1 MTIKTL
7 AQKGV
12 PKRQIARQL
21 NLSEGS
27 VRYHLKRIA
36 TDEPDGRALQQR
48 RAGQVAD
55 AIAHWHDTMGSISN
69 TAELHKWLVTEHS
82 YAGSLRSVQRFI
94 SDRYPPPKKKTRR
107 RVETPPGAQAQ
118 VDWAHFPGLI
128 IHGVEVELYAF
139 AMILSH
145 SRMPALIW
153 SDSMCMIRWLQCHNS
168 AFARLG
174 GIPAVVRVDNCKTA
188 VAHGAGPWG
197 VINETY
203 RRYAQS
209 VRFHV
214 DPCLPREPAAKGK
227 VERLIRTCRGLEG
240 LRARAWDDVVELQ
253 NHTDAMLDQSVLTR
267 QCPATGSTIA
277 EAYQAEK
284 RFLAPLP
291 PLPAPFDTVCTRTVG
306 SDCMIS
312 FEARQ
317 YSVPFR
323 FVGEQVEVRGAHR
336 QVQILHGAQ
345 VIATHPRGTDERIV
359 IDPQHYTGE
368 STQTHLPPM
377 PLGKLGEIL
386 ARLGETP
393 VQQRPADLY
402 QTIAEELAR

>member
-12 PKRQIARQL
+12 PNRQIARQL
-21 NLSEGS
+21 NMSEGS
-27 VRYHLKRIA
+27 VRYHLKRLA
-36 TDEPDGRALQQR
+36 ANEADGRAQQQR
-48 RAGQVAD
+48 RACQVAD
-55 AIAHWHDTMGSISN
+55 AIAHWHESMGSISN
-69 TAELHKWLVTEHS
+69 TAELYKWLVAEHD

-94 SDRYPPPKKKTRR
+94 ADHYPPPKKRTRR

-118 VDWAHFPGLI
+118 VDWAHFPGVI
-128 IHGVEVELYAF
+128 VNGREVELYAF

-153 SDSMCMIRWLQCHNS
+153 ADSMAMSSWLQCHNR
-168 AFARLG
+168 AFTRLDG
-174 GIPAVVRVDNCKTA
+174 VAAVVRVDNCKTA

-214 DPCLPREPAAKGK
+214 DPCLPREPTAKGK
-227 VERLIRTCRGLEG
+227 VERLILSCRGLEDP
-240 LRARAWDDVVELQ
+240 RTRAWDDLLELQ
-253 NHTDAMLDQSVLTR
+253 IHTDGLLDQSVRSR
-267 QCPATGSTIA
+267 QCPATGSTIF

-291 PLPAPFDTVCTRTVG
+291 TLPEPFDTVCTRSVG
-306 SDCMIS
+306 IDCMVN

-323 FVGEQVEVRGAHR
+323 YVGERVEVRGAHQR
-336 QVQILHGAQ
+336 VQILHGAQ
-345 VIATHPRGTDERIV
+345 VIATHPRGTDERVLIN
-359 IDPQHYTGE
+359 PEHYTGE
-368 STQTHLPPM
+368 PTDTHLAPM
-377 PLGKLGEIL
+377 PLGRMGEIL
-386 ARLGETP
+386 ARLGETS
-393 VQQRPADLY
+393 VQRRSTDLY
-402 QTIAEELAR
+402 QAIAEELER